1 MEPRTPGQQSRVT
14 RHHRA
19 LLAVPT
25 AAVVVLLSAC
35 GSGDGAPVADGDDV
49 SPSSP
54 ATAGQTT
61 ELPGGEAGSGQQA
74 DLEFEDQTGD
84 GSTVVVDT
92 VSAPEGGFVVL
103 TADGADDAVLG
114 WADVQVGTSSDV
126 EVSLDQ
132 PLEADTE
139 LVATLYADTDRDG
152 SFDPGADEVV
162 PAPIDGGD
170 TDDEVSDLSDPVQDD
185 ARYSLG

>member
-1 MEPRTPGQQSRVT
+1 MT

-35 GSGDGAPVADGDDV
+35 GSGDGAPVADDDGV

-61 ELPGGEAGSGQQA
+61 ALPGGRAGSGQQA
-74 DLEFEDQTGD
+74 DIEFEDQSGD
-84 GSTVVVDT
+84 GSTALVGT

-126 EVSLDQ
+126 EVSLDP
-132 PLEADTE
+132 PLAADTA

-170 TDDEVSDLSDPVQDD
+170 ADDDVSQLSDPVEDD
-185 ARYSLG
+185 AQYTVG